1 MEKIY
6 SFEELTEIIARLRS
20 PNGCPWDREQTHESL
35 RTCMVEEAYEVVDG
49 IRILSET
56 GSWDNLCEELGDVLL
71 QVLMHSLI
79 AEEEGLFGLND
90 VIQGIS
96 EKMIRRH
103 PHVFGD
109 QTAGDSE
116 QVLVN
121 WEEIKKQEKKD
132 QAEGSQLHAVPHS
145 LPALIRTSKVLKKI
159 ENLGGDCPSESD
171 SIRSARRC
179 LDVLE
184 SGGGEDDAEVI
195 GRLLGEIC
203 NISRKHKVHAEQ
215 ALADYLEG
223 TIKKAEFLDK
233 PM

>member
-1 MEKIY
+1 MEKTY
-6 SFEELTEIIARLRS
+6 SFEELKEIIARLRS

-56 GSWDNLCEELGDVLL
+56 GAWDNLCEELGDVLL
-71 QVLMHSLI
+71 QVLMHSQI
-79 AEEEGLFGLND
+79 AEEEDLFNLDD

-109 QTAGDSE
+109 RTADDSE

-132 QAEGSQLHAVPHS
+132 QPELSELRAVPPS
-145 LPALIRTSKVLKKI
+145 LPALIRTSKVLKRI
-159 ENLGGDCPSESD
+159 ENRSGDYACERD
-171 SIRSARRC
+171 SIRSAREC
-179 LDVLE
+179 LERLE
-184 SGGGEDDAEVI
+184 SGSSEEDAEVI
-195 GRLLGEIC
+195 GRLLGDIC
-203 NISRKHKVHAEQ
+203 NVARKHKVHAEQ
-215 ALADYLEG
+215 ALGDYLEEI
-223 TIKKAEFLDK
+223 IKKAEFLDK